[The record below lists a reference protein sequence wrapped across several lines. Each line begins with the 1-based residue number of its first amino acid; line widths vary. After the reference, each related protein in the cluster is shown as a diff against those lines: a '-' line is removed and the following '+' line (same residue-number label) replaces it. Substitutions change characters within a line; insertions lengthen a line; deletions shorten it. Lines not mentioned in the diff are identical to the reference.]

1 MDLYTYLQSIANLL
15 LLLYIFS
22 RRAPKNSKKSC
33 IPEPSGSLPLIG
45 HLHLLGGKEPICKKL
60 ATMADKH
67 GPLYS
72 LKLGTHRV
80 LVVSG
85 WEIAKDCF
93 TDNDRTLATRASIAA
108 GRHMGY
114 NNAVMALAPYGEYWR
129 NIRKIATVELLSSHR
144 LEKLKHIRFSEMDS
158 FIKELYGLSRN
169 GAKVTINEA
178 LERLTFNINLR
189 LLVGKRFS
197 RCDYEEVNSEPWRYG
212 NAIKRALHLSGV
224 FVLADA
230 LPYLEWLDIQGH
242 VRSMKKTAKEL
253 DSVISVWL
261 EEHLKKKKANQGISE
276 NDFMDVMLNHL
287 PEDTVISGH
296 NRDTI
301 VKATTL
307 ILSLTGG
314 ESTSV
319 TITWVLSL
327 LLNHPKILIAAQ
339 QELDHHVGKQ
349 RWVEE
354 LDIKNLKYLQAIVK
368 ETLRLY
374 PPGPITGIREATKDC
389 RIAGYDVSKGT
400 RLIVNLWKLQRDPRV
415 WENADEFRPERFMT
429 THVDFD
435 VRGQNFKYM
444 PFSSGRRSCP
454 GITFGLQV
462 VHLMVAKLIQ
472 GFDIKTTEGTAV
484 DMEEGLGLA
493 LPKLNPIDA
502 VLRPRLRT
510 EFYECL
516 EDMNKY

>member
-1 MDLYTYLQSIANLL
+1 MDLYTYIPSIASLL
-15 LLLYIFS
+15 LFLYIFS
-22 RRAPKNSKKSC
+22 RKTPKNSKKHG
-33 IPEPSGSLPLIG
+33 IPEPTGSLPLIG
-45 HLHLLGGKEPICKKL
+45 HLHLLGGKEPICKNL

-72 LKLGTHRV
+72 LKLGTHRL
-80 LVVSG
+80 LVVSS

-93 TDNDRTLATRASIAA
+93 TNNDRTLATRASIAA

-114 NNAVMALAPYGEYWR
+114 DNAIFSLAPYGEYWR
-129 NIRKIATVELLSSHR
+129 NIRKMATVELLSSHR

-169 GAKVTINEA
+169 RDKVTISEA

-189 LLVGKRFS
+189 MLFGKRFS
-197 RCDYEEVNSEPWRYG
+197 GNEFGEVNSEPWRYME
-212 NAIKRALHLSGV
+212 AIKRALYLFGI

-230 LPYLEWLDIQGH
+230 LPWLERFHIQGH
-242 VRSMKKTAKEL
+242 VRSMKETAKEL

-261 EEHLKKKKANQGISE
+261 EEHLKKKMENQGASE
-276 NDFMDVMLNHL
+276 SDFMDVMLTHL

-296 NRDTI
+296 TRDTI

-307 ILSLTGG
+307 VLTLTGG
-314 ESTSV
+314 ENTSV

-327 LLNHPKILIAAQ
+327 LLNHPNVLIAAQ
-339 QELDHHVGKQ
+339 EKIDHHVGKQ

-354 LDIKNLKYLQAIVK
+354 SDIKNLKYLQAIVK
-368 ETLRLY
+368 ELY
-374 PPGPITGIREATKDC
+374 AMQDC
-389 RIAGYDVSKGT
+389 CIAGYDVPKGT
-400 RLIVNLWKLQRDPRV
+400 RLIVNIWKLQRDPRV
-415 WENADEFRPERFMT
+415 WENANEFRPEKRFMT
-429 THVDFD
+429 THVHFD
-435 VRGQNFKYM
+435 VKGKNFEYM

-454 GITFGLQV
+454 GMTFGLQV
-462 VHLMVAKLIQ
+462 VHLTVSKSIQ
-472 GFDIKTTEGTAV
+472 GFDIRVAEGTAV

-493 LPKLNPIDA
+493 LPKLNPLEV
-502 VLRPRLRT
+502 VLSPRLGT

-516 EDMNKY
+516 